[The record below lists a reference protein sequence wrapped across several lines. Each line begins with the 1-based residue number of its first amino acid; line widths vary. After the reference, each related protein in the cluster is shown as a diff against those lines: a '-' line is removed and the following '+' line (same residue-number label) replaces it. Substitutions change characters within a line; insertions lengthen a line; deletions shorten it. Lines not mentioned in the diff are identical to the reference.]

1 MTMKLICWRHRSK
14 TKLRHRIYDAFG
26 GSRNENMRLIIWLAL
41 LLGLVLGVWFF
52 AGAFPGSLSSDFKM
66 AGLVRLFAILAL
78 VASGIA
84 FAPRIPFGETM
95 RNLAIWVGVV
105 AVLVLG
111 FSFQDELQFV
121 WQRVRSELVP
131 GYPAV
136 TAENEMV
143 LGESAGGQY
152 RVIGRVNGLEV
163 NFLVDTGASDTVL
176 TPSDAER
183 LGYNLEG
190 LEFSRIYQTANGLGR
205 GAPTQLDTLSVGP
218 LVLYDFPASINETDM
233 GSSLLGMSFLRQ
245 LDSFEVRDRR
255 LYLRW

>member
-1 MTMKLICWRHRSK
+1 
-14 TKLRHRIYDAFG
+14 
-26 GSRNENMRLIIWLAL
+26 MRPIIWLAL
-41 LLGLVLGVWFF
+41 LIGLALGVWGL
-52 AGAFPGSLSSDFKM
+52 AGAFPGSLESDFDVARM
-66 AGLVRLFAILAL
+66 IRLFAILAL
-78 VASGIA
+78 VSSGVLLSGTIDL
-84 FAPRIPFGETM
+84 GETV
-95 RNLAIWVGVV
+95 RNLAIW
-105 AVLVLG
+105 AAIVLVLFLG

-121 WQRVRSELVP
+121 WQRVRAELVP
-131 GYPAV
+131 SYPIV

-152 RVIGRVNGLEV
+152 HVIGMVNGLEV

-183 LGYNLEG
+183 LGYNLED
-190 LEFSRIYQTANGLGR
+190 LDFSRVYQTANGLGR
-205 GAPTQLDTLSVGP
+205 GAPMQLDTLSVGP
-218 LVLYDFPASINETDM
+218 LVFYDFPASINETDM